1 MATEVK
7 LPRLG
12 QGMEA
17 GTIVRW
23 LKSEGDEV
31 AKGEPLFE
39 LDTDKV
45 TQEVEADADGV
56 LLKIV
61 VPEGE
66 ANVGTTVAV
75 IGAADEDV
83 SELLAAAQGGN
94 GGAPATPAEAPAAE
108 EAPPPAEARPE
119 AGADGEAPSGSEPQE
134 KEAASAD
141 AVAAESSPAAP
152 PPTRAEGEPIKAS
165 PLARRMARERG
176 LDLAALT
183 GTGPEGR
190 IIAEDVEQA
199 GDGAAPPVAA
209 PGTAAPA
216 PAPATA
222 GGEIEVVELTSIRRT
237 IARRLTEAWEA
248 PVFQLSLTADASQL
262 ASTRERMVELLREG
276 ETKPTVNDVL
286 TRLVASALQRH
297 PAVNALFVDGKIHR
311 YRSANIGIAV
321 ATPNG
326 LVVPVIREADRKSVL
341 AIAADRADLV
351 GRARE
356 GKLQLAD
363 LQDGTFTISNLGM
376 YDIEQFIAVLNPP
389 QVAILAVGSI
399 EDRPAVIDGA
409 LEVRPTMTM
418 TITCDHRAIDG
429 SEGAEFVRTV
439 KSLVESPA
447 LAL

>member
-1 MATEVK
+1 MATEIK

-45 TQEVEADADGV
+45 TQEVEADAAGV

-75 IGAADEDV
+75 IGSADEDV
-83 SELLAAAQGGN
+83 SELLAGAQGGN
-94 GGAPATPAEAPAAE
+94 GGVPAVAAPAAAEPSPGEQPAAEPE
-108 EAPPPAEARPE
+108 EPPAEGPS
-119 AGADGEAPSGSEPQE
+119 DTVSQGE
-134 KEAASAD
+134 D
-141 AVAAESSPAAP
+141 ATAEIAAAESPPSAAP
-152 PPTRAEGEPIKAS
+152 TTRPEGERVKAS
-165 PLARRMARERG
+165 PLARRIARERG
-176 LDLAALT
+176 VDIAALT

-190 IIAEDVEQA
+190 IIAEDVERA
-199 GDGAAPPVAA
+199 GAARAVPAA
-209 PGTAAPA
+209 ASDDD
-216 PAPATA
+216 
-222 GGEIEVVELTSIRRT
+222 GEVEIVELSSIRRT
-237 IARRLTEAWEA
+237 IARRLTEAWAA
-248 PVFQLSLTADASQL
+248 PVFQLSVTADASQL
-262 ASTRERMVELLREG
+262 SSTRERMVELLREG
-276 ETKPTVNDVL
+276 ETKPTVSDVL

-297 PAVNALFVDGKIHR
+297 PEVNALFVDGKIHR
-311 YRSANIGIAV
+311 HSRANVGIAV
-321 ATPNG
+321 ATENG
-326 LVVPVIREADRKSVL
+326 LVVPVIRAADRKTVL
-341 AIAADRADLV
+341 EIAAVRADLV
-351 GRARE
+351 SRARE
-356 GKLQLAD
+356 GKLKLAD
-363 LQDGTFTISNLGM
+363 LEDGTFTISNLGM
-376 YDIEQFIAVLNPP
+376 YGIEQFIAVLNPP

-399 EDRPAVIDGA
+399 ADRPATVDGS
-409 LEVRPTMTM
+409 LEIRPTLTM

-429 SEGAEFVRTV
+429 SEGAEFLGTV